1 MAPRDDVL
9 LPRPSQSARHP
20 ERPCHPERSEGS
32 QPFER
37 RDSSPAARNDNGATS
52 RRDDQ
57 PRETRSTCPYCGVGC
72 GVIVESQGTAIT
84 GVRGDPEHPANFGRL
99 CTKGS
104 TLHLTAAPKTLAHR
118 LLWPQR
124 RPVRGGPTERINWDA
139 AIAYASSA
147 IAATVERYGPDS
159 VGLYISGQLLTEDY
173 YVFNK
178 LAKGLLGTNNI
189 DTNSRLCMSSAVAG
203 YKRTLGADTVPAC
216 YEDIDHARTFFVTG
230 ANMAYAHPV
239 LFRRIEDAKR
249 ARPDTKLIVVDP
261 RRTDTAAAADLHLQ
275 VQPGTDVALHH
286 ALLHLLLWE
295 DRIDRDYIAA
305 HVDGFE
311 ALRDR
316 VRTWTP
322 ARAAQTCGLK
332 EADIVTAAR
341 WFAVGPTLSL
351 YCQGLNQSSQGTAKN
366 GTLINLHLATG
377 QIGKPGAGPLSLTGQ
392 PNAMGGREV
401 GGMAHLL
408 SGHRDLANAEH
419 RAEVARLWHV
429 PDVPSRPGLAAV
441 DMFEAARA
449 GKIKLL
455 WIVATNP
462 AASLPNQAGV
472 REALRRCETVIVQE
486 AFANAETNAY
496 ADLLLPAA
504 TWGEKNGTVTN
515 SERRISRQRA
525 AVAPPSGARADWQIA
540 VDIARAV
547 ESRLRPNWP
556 TLFQYATAEDVF
568 VEHRATTVGRDLDIG
583 GMSYALLD
591 RDGPQQWPQPAA
603 ASHGTARLFG
613 DGRFATASGRA
624 RFDASDYVPPAQ
636 KVDSKR
642 PFALLTGRLRDH
654 WHTMTRTGVAPRLFA
669 HAPAPGVDVAAV
681 DVARRGWTDG
691 AFLRVSTAHGQ
702 QILPLHADDTLASGQ
717 AFVAMHWGSGFVAG
731 RDAAGVNGLTS
742 PAADATSKQPELKYA
757 AARLEPV
764 ELPWRLVA
772 CARCDDLAT
781 LEAALR
787 PVLVQVDYAALVPFG
802 RDADA
807 LGLSLAARAAPDES
821 VLEHIERSFGFAAA
835 NVLRYDDARRHA
847 RRRMRFDA
855 GGQLAAVLV
864 SGDAATVAQG
874 AWLREAIAAGD
885 VLGTQSLRVLSTL
898 RRPAQSRS
906 RGRVV
911 CNCFDVAESQ
921 IAERLAACSGSGE
934 QRLAQLQGDLRCG
947 TQCGS
952 CLPELRRMI
961 AALPQP
967 QAVAA

>member
-1 MAPRDDVL
+1 M
-9 LPRPSQSARHP
+9 
-20 ERPCHPERSEGS
+20 
-32 QPFER
+32 
-37 RDSSPAARNDNGATS
+37 
-52 RRDDQ
+52 
-57 PRETRSTCPYCGVGC
+57 
-72 GVIVESQGTAIT
+72 IVESHGNSIT

-104 TLHLTAAPKTLAHR
+104 TLHLTAAPKTLSHR

-124 RPVRGGPTERINWDA
+124 RPVRGGRTERIGWDA
-139 AIAYASSA
+139 ATAYAASA
-147 IAATVERYGPDS
+147 LAATVERYGPDS
-159 VGLYISGQLLTEDY
+159 VGFYISGQLLTEDY

-178 LAKGLLGTNNI
+178 LAKALVGTNNI
-189 DTNSRLCMSSAVAG
+189 DTNSRLCMSSALAG
-203 YKRTLGADTVPAC
+203 YKRTLGSDAVPAC
-216 YEDIDHARTFFVTG
+216 YEDIDHARTFFITG

-249 ARPDTKLIVVDP
+249 ARPQTRIVVVDP

-275 VQPGTDVALHH
+275 IQPGTDVALHH

-295 DRIDRDYIAA
+295 DKVDRDYIAA
-305 HVDGFE
+305 HVDDFD

-316 VRTWTP
+316 VRAWTP
-322 ARAAQTCGLK
+322 ARAAQVCGLK

-341 WFAVGPTLSL
+341 WFAAGPTLSL

-401 GGMAHLL
+401 GGMANLM
-408 SGHRDLANAEH
+408 SGHRDMGNAEH
-419 RAEVARLWHV
+419 RAEVARLWGV
-429 PDVPSRPGLAAV
+429 PDVPSKPGLAAV
-441 DMFEAARA
+441 ELFDAARA
-449 GKIKLL
+449 GRIKLL
-455 WIVATNP
+455 WIVSTNP
-462 AASLPNQAGV
+462 AASLPNQAAV
-472 REALRRCETVIVQE
+472 REALQRCETVIVQE

-504 TWGEKNGTVTN
+504 TWGEKSGTVTN

-525 AVAPPSGARADWQIA
+525 AVRPPCGARADWQIA

-547 ESRLRPNWP
+547 EARLRPNWP
-556 TLFQYATAEDVF
+556 SLFPYATPEHVF

-583 GMSYALLD
+583 GLSYALLD
-591 RDGPQQWPQPAA
+591 RDGPQQWPQPAHT
-603 ASHGTARLFG
+603 SRGTARLFG
-613 DGRFATASGRA
+613 DGRFATANGRA
-624 RFDASDYVPPAQ
+624 TFDTSDYVAPAQ
-636 KVDSKR
+636 KLDARR

-669 HAPAPGVDVAAV
+669 HAPQPCVHVAAV
-681 DVARRGWTDG
+681 DAGRRGWRDG
-691 AFLRVSTAHGQ
+691 ILLRVSTAHGQ
-702 QILPLHADDTLASGQ
+702 QILPLAADDTLASGQ

-742 PAADATSKQPELKYA
+742 PAVDATSKQPELKFA

-764 ELPWRLVA
+764 ELPWRLDA

-781 LEAALR
+781 LEATLR
-787 PVLVQVDYAALVPFG
+787 PVLAQVDYAALVPFG
-802 RDADA
+802 RDSDA
-807 LGLSLAARAAPDES
+807 LGLTLAAAAAPDEA
-821 VLEHIERSFGFAAA
+821 LLAHIERSFGFAAP

-855 GGQLAAVLV
+855 GGQVAAVLIG
-864 SGDAATVAQG
+864 GDAATVAQG
-874 AWLREAIAAGD
+874 AWLLEAIAQGE
-885 VLGTQSLRVLSTL
+885 VFGTQALRVLSTL
-898 RRPAQSRS
+898 RRPAQSS
-906 RGRVV
+906 ARGRVV
-911 CNCFDVAESQ
+911 CNCLDVAETQ
-921 IAERLAACSGSGE
+921 IVERLGSSSGSAE
-934 QRLAQLQGDLRCG
+934 QRLAQLQGALRCG

-952 CLPELRRMI
+952 CVPELRRMI
-961 AALPQP
+961 ASLPQP